1 MTFALD
7 TQQPLGRLGLLLNLV
22 FFAVVLAAAASLSHW
37 AMAVKLPGGHAQK
50 EGDKA
55 VAALVA
61 AEASKATTDA
71 AKSELKT
78 KAEAAGKK
86 AYDASL
92 AYGRQTWFPFE
103 IFLAITWALMGA
115 GYLSVAVQRRMN
127 DAGQHGLWLLVAG
140 HLGIWA
146 LATTVAFHAVLADA
160 GRLTFNSPWMLVPLV
175 GAVLV
180 LPAFF
185 GGSGHAH
192 DEAH

>member
-7 TQQPLGRLGLLLNLV
+7 TQKPLGRLGLLLNVV

-37 AMAVKLPGGHAQK
+37 LMAAKLPGGHAQH

-55 VAALVA
+55 AAALVA
-61 AEASKATTDA
+61 AEGSKATTDA
-71 AKSELKT
+71 AKAELKA
-78 KAEAAGKK
+78 KVEAAGKK
-86 AYDASL
+86 AYDEAL
-92 AYGRQTWFPFE
+92 VHGRQTWFPFE
-103 IFLAITWALMGA
+103 IFLAITWALLGS

-140 HLGIWA
+140 HLGVWA
-146 LATTVAFHAVLADA
+146 LATTVAFHALLADA
-160 GRLTFNSPWMLVPLV
+160 GQLALNSPWMLVPLI
-175 GAVLV
+175 GAVLL

-185 GGSGHAH
+185 GGSGHAR